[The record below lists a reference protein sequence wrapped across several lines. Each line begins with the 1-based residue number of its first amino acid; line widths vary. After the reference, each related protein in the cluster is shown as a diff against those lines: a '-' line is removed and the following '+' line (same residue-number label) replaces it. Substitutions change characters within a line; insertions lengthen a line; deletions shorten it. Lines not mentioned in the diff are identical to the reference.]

1 MLALA
6 ETGHITCAATQ
17 LGLQQ
22 PPLSQ
27 QIKALRNA
35 LGLQRFRRQPK
46 GVTLTDA
53 GRLLQAEA
61 RHLLHEPPA
70 LELRLPRVA
79 RGEEGR
85 LALGLTSLAAA
96 QASCHPRCGPAGS
109 STRTSRWR
117 WLEHAQPR
125 ALLQQAPIRLD

>member
-1 MLALA
+1 MTEATRPHQHCFLALA
-6 ETGHITCAATQ
+6 ETGHITRGAAP

-27 QIKALRNA
+27 QVKALQNA
-35 LGLQRFRRQPK
+35 LGLQLFRRQPK

-53 GRLLQAEA
+53 GRRLQAEA
-61 RHLLHEPPA
+61 QHLLHEPLA
-70 LELRLPRVA
+70 SALRLLRVA

-85 LALGLTSLAAA
+85 LVPGFTSLAAA
-96 QASCHPRCGPAGS
+96 HASCQPRCGPAGS

-117 WLEHAQPR
+117 
-125 ALLQQAPIRLD
+125 